1 MASNKLT
8 VSELDFDNIKT
19 NLKTFLQGQ
28 SEFQDYD
35 FEGSGFAVLI
45 DLLAYNTHYLGFN
58 ANMLANEMYLDS
70 ADIRKNI
77 VSLAKMLGYTPNSPR
92 APIANLAVRV
102 NNVPST
108 TTSITMAKG
117 TVFTTQV
124 DNTSYQFVTNQSY
137 TIQPTA
143 GVYNFSSVDIYEGT
157 LVTFKYTV
165 DSNDVDQKF
174 VIPSDNADTST
185 LKVSIQTSASDTT
198 TEVYSLA
205 TSLSELNNT
214 SKVYF
219 LQEGENG
226 RFEIYF
232 GDGILGKKPIDGNII
247 NLEYI
252 VTNKT
257 ESNGASSFTLSG
269 DVGGFSDVTLTTNT
283 NAANGSEAQTKE
295 SIRYNAPLQ
304 YTAQDRAVTSKD
316 YETIVKS
323 VYPNAQSVS
332 AWGGEDDETPQ
343 YGVVKIAIKPISGS
357 TLTTTTKESIKT
369 QLRKYNVVSVR
380 PEIVDPET
388 TNILLTSNVKYNAA
402 TTTKTSDTLKS
413 DIITTLTNYNTNTLN
428 QFDGVFRYSKI
439 VGLIDNTD
447 TSIVSN
453 ITTLKIRKDFTPLI
467 GTSSKYDVYFRNAL
481 YNPHSG
487 HNSSAGGILS
497 STGFKIDGDAD
508 TIYFLDDDGQGAV
521 RRYSLSGSTRVYANN
536 SQGTITYSTGQ
547 VTINSLN
554 VSVVENIRGAASSVI
569 ELTVTPSSNDI
580 VPVRD
585 QILNIDTA
593 NSTITVEA
601 DTFVGGSSEA
611 GVGYTTSTSYTG
623 SSGSSY

>member
-8 VSELDFDNIKT
+8 VSDLDFDNVKS
-19 NLKTFLQGQ
+19 NLKTFLQSQ

-35 FEGSGFAVLI
+35 FEGSGFAVLL

-447 TSIVSN
+447 NSIVSN

>member
-19 NLKTFLQGQ
+19 NLKSFLQGQ

-35 FEGSGFAVLI
+35 FEGSGFAVLL
-45 DLLAYNTHYLGFN
+45 DVLAYNTHYLGFN

-77 VSLAKMLGYTPNSPR
+77 VSIAKMIGYTPTSCRAANSE
-92 APIANLAVRV
+92 LTVRV
-102 NNVPST
+102 NDVPST
-108 TTSITMAKG
+108 TTSLTMDKG
-117 TVFTTQV
+117 TVFTSSI
-124 DNTSYQFVTNQSY
+124 DGTSYQFVTNQSY
-137 TIQPTA
+137 TIQPDSGVFQFA
-143 GVYNFSSVDIYEGT
+143 GVKAFEGT
-157 LVTFKYTV
+157 LVTFKYTKD
-165 DSNDVDQKF
+165 DSDPDQRF
-174 VIPSDNADTST
+174 ILTNNNIDTST
-185 LKVSIQTSASDTT
+185 LKVSVQNSTSDST

-205 TSLSELNNT
+205 TGFGDLTGT

-219 LQEGENG
+219 LQEAEDGK
-226 RFEIYF
+226 FEVYF
-232 GDGILGKKPIDGNII
+232 GDGLLGKKLSDGNIVI
-247 NLEYI
+247 LEYI

-257 ESNGASSFTLSG
+257 EANGASSFALSG
-269 DVGGFSDVTLTTNT
+269 DIDGFSNVSITTT
-283 NAANGSEAQTKE
+283 SIAANGTEAQTKE
-295 SIRYNAPLQ
+295 SIRFNAPLQ

-323 VYPNAQSVS
+323 VYANAQSVS

-357 TLTTTTKESIKT
+357 TLTQSTKETIKN
-369 QLRKYNVVSVR
+369 QLKKFNVVSVR

-388 TNILLTSNVKYNAA
+388 TSILLTSNIKYNEQ
-402 TTTKTSDTLKS
+402 TTAKTADTIKS
-413 DIITTLTNYNTNTLN
+413 NVITTLTNYNTNTLN

-439 VGLIDNTD
+439 IGLIDNTD

-453 ITTLKIRKDFTPLI
+453 ITTLKIRKEFTPTI
-467 GTSSKYDVYFRNAL
+467 NVSTRYDIYFRNAL

-487 HNSSAGGILS
+487 HNMTGGGILT
-497 STGFKIDGDAD
+497 STGFKIDGDTS
-508 TIYFLDDDGQGAV
+508 TIFFLDDDGQGNV
-521 RRYSLSGSTRVYANN
+521 RRYSLSGSTRVYAN
-536 SQGTITYSTGQ
+536 STQGTIDYATGQ

-554 VSVVENIRGAASSVI
+554 VSVVENIRGASSSVI
-569 ELTVTPSSNDI
+569 ELTVVPSSNDV

-585 QILNIDTA
+585 QIINIDTA

-601 DTFVGGSSEA
+601 DSFVGGSADA
-611 GVGYTTSTSYTG
+611 GVGYTTT
-623 SSGSSY
+623 SSY

>member
-8 VSELDFDNIKT
+8 VSDFDFDNVKT

-35 FEGSGFAVLI
+35 FEGSGFAVLL
-45 DLLAYNTHYLGFN
+45 DTLAYNTHYLGFN

-70 ADIRKNI
+70 ADIRKNV
-77 VSLAKMLGYTPNSPR
+77 VSLAKMLGYTPTSARASNATLSVKVNS
-92 APIANLAVRV
+92 
-102 NNVPST
+102 VPST
-108 TTSITMAKG
+108 TTSLTMDKG
-117 TVFTTQV
+117 TVFTTSV
-124 DNTSYQFVTNQSY
+124 NGATYQLVTNQSY
-137 TIQPTA
+137 AIQPTA
-143 GVYNFSSVDIYEGT
+143 GVFQFDNVNIFEGT

-174 VIPSDNADTST
+174 IIPSSNADTST

-205 TSLSELNNT
+205 NSYSGLTDI
-214 SKVYF
+214 SKSYF
-219 LQEGENG
+219 LQEGVDE
-226 RFEIYF
+226 RYEVYF
-232 GDGILGKKPIDGNII
+232 GDGVLGKKPVDGNII
-247 NLEYI
+247 ILEYI

-257 ESNGASSFTLSG
+257 EANGASAFTLSG
-269 DVGGFSDVTLTTNT
+269 DIDGFSDVTITTT
-283 NAANGSEAQTKE
+283 SNAANGSEPQTKE

-323 VYPNAQSVS
+323 VYANAQSVS

-343 YGVVKIAIKPISGS
+343 YGVVKIAIKPIEGS
-357 TLTTTTKESIKT
+357 SLSNSTKESIKT
-369 QLRKYNVVSVR
+369 QLKQFNVVSVR

-388 TNILLTSNVKYNAA
+388 TSILLTSNIKYNEAA
-402 TTTKTSDTLKS
+402 TTKTSDTLKS
-413 DIITTLTNYNTNTLN
+413 NVITTLTNYNTNTLN

-439 VGLIDNTD
+439 LGLIDNTD

-453 ITTLKIRKDFTPLI
+453 ITTLKIRKEFTPTLL
-467 GTSSKYDVYFRNAL
+467 SSTRYDVYFRNAL

-487 HNSSAGGILS
+487 HNASAGGILE
-497 STGFKIDGDAD
+497 STGFKIDGDTS
-508 TIYFLDDDGQGAV
+508 TIFFLDDDGQGNV
-521 RRYSLSGSTRVYANN
+521 RRYSLSGSTRTYANN
-536 SQGTITYSTGQ
+536 TQGTIDYTTGQ

-554 VSVVENIRGAASSVI
+554 VSVVENIRGAASTVI
-569 ELTVTPSSNDI
+569 ELTVKPSSNDI
-580 VPVRD
+580 IPVRD

-593 NSTITVEA
+593 NSSITVES
-601 DTFVGGSSEA
+601 DSFVGGSADA
-611 GVGYTTSTSYTG
+611 GVGYTTS
-623 SSGSSY
+623 SSY

>member
-19 NLKTFLQGQ
+19 NLKSFLQGQ

-35 FEGSGFAVLI
+35 FEGSGFAVLL
-45 DLLAYNTHYLGFN
+45 DVLAYNTHYLGFN

-77 VSLAKMLGYTPNSPR
+77 VSLAKMIGYTPTSCR
-92 APIANLAVRV
+92 ASNAELTVKV
-102 NNVPST
+102 NNVPNT
-108 TTSITMAKG
+108 TTSLTMDKG
-117 TVFTTQV
+117 TVFTTSV
-124 DNTSYQFVTNQSY
+124 DGQSYQFVTNQSY
-137 TIQPTA
+137 TVQPNSGVYQFA
-143 GVYNFSSVDIYEGT
+143 GVKIYEGT
-157 LVTFKYTV
+157 LVTFKYTK
-165 DSNDVDQKF
+165 DSSDPDQKF
-174 VIPSDNADTST
+174 IIPSPNADTIT
-185 LKVSIQTSASDTT
+185 LKVTIQNSSSDSTQN
-198 TEVYSLA
+198 VYTLA
-205 TSLSELNNT
+205 TGFTNLT
-214 SKVYF
+214 DASKVYF
-219 LQEGENG
+219 LQENEEGK
-226 RFEIYF
+226 FEVYF
-232 GDGILGKKPIDGNII
+232 GDGILGKSLSDGNIVI
-247 NLEYI
+247 LEYI

-257 ESNGASSFTLSG
+257 EANGASSFALSG
-269 DVGGFSDVTLTTNT
+269 DIDGFSNVTIATTS

-357 TLTTTTKESIKT
+357 TLTTSTKETIKN
-369 QLRKYNVVSVR
+369 QLKKFNVVSVR

-388 TNILLTSNVKYNAA
+388 TSILLTSNVKFNEQ
-402 TTTKTSDTLKS
+402 TTSKTSDTLKAN
-413 DIITTLTNYNTNTLN
+413 IISTLSNYNTNTLN

-439 VGLIDNTD
+439 IGLIDNTD

-453 ITTLKIRKDFTPLI
+453 ITTLKIRKEFTPTI
-467 GTSSKYDVYFRNAL
+467 GVSTRYDVYYRNSL

-487 HNSSAGGILS
+487 HNANAGGILT
-497 STGFKIDGDAD
+497 STGFKIDGDTS
-508 TIYFLDDDGQGAV
+508 TIFFLDDDGQGNV
-521 RRYSLSGSTRVYANN
+521 RRYSLSGSTRVYAN
-536 SQGTITYSTGQ
+536 STQGTINYATGQ

-569 ELTVTPSSNDI
+569 ELTVTPSSNDV

-593 NSTITVEA
+593 NSTIAVEA
-601 DTFVGGSSEA
+601 DTFVGGSADA
-611 GVGYTTSTSYTG
+611 GVGYTTT
-623 SSGSSY
+623 SSY

>member
-19 NLKTFLQGQ
+19 NLKTFMQGQ

-35 FEGSGFAVLI
+35 FEGSGFAVLL
-45 DLLAYNTHYLGFN
+45 DVLAYNTHYLGFN

-77 VSLAKMLGYTPNSPR
+77 VSLAKMIGYTPTSCR
-92 APIANLAVRV
+92 ASNAELTVKV
-102 NNVPST
+102 NNVPNT
-108 TTSITMAKG
+108 TTSLTMDKG
-117 TVFTTQV
+117 TVFTTSV
-124 DNTSYQFVTNQSY
+124 DGQSYQFVTNQSY
-137 TIQPTA
+137 TVQPNSGVYQFA
-143 GVYNFSSVDIYEGT
+143 GVKIYEGT
-157 LVTFKYTV
+157 LVTFKYTK
-165 DSNDVDQKF
+165 DSSDPDQKF
-174 VIPSDNADTST
+174 IIPSPNADTIT
-185 LKVSIQTSASDTT
+185 LKVTIQNSSSDSTQN
-198 TEVYSLA
+198 VYTLA
-205 TSLSELNNT
+205 TGFTNLT
-214 SKVYF
+214 DASKVYF
-219 LQEGENG
+219 LQENEEGK
-226 RFEIYF
+226 FEVYF
-232 GDGILGKKPIDGNII
+232 GDGILGKSLSDGNIVI
-247 NLEYI
+247 LEYI

-257 ESNGASSFTLSG
+257 EANGASSFALSG
-269 DVGGFSDVTLTTNT
+269 DIDGFSNVTIATTS

-357 TLTTTTKESIKT
+357 VLTTSTKETIKL

-388 TNILLTSNVKYNAA
+388 TSILLTSNVKYNEQ
-402 TTTKTSDTLKS
+402 TTAKTSDTLKAN
-413 DIITTLTNYNTNTLN
+413 IISTLSNYNTNTLN

-439 VGLIDNTD
+439 IGLIDNTD

-453 ITTLKIRKDFTPLI
+453 ITTLKIRKEFTPTI
-467 GTSSKYDVYFRNAL
+467 GVSTRYDVYYRNSL

-487 HNSSAGGILS
+487 HNASAGGILT
-497 STGFKIDGDAD
+497 STGFKIDGDTS
-508 TIYFLDDDGQGAV
+508 TIFFLDDDGQGNV
-521 RRYSLSGSTRVYANN
+521 RRYSLSGSTRVYAN
-536 SQGTITYSTGQ
+536 STQGTINYATGQ

-569 ELTVTPSSNDI
+569 ELTVTPSSNDV

-593 NSTITVEA
+593 NSTIAVEA
-601 DTFVGGSSEA
+601 DTFVGGSADA
-611 GVGYTTSTSYTG
+611 GVGYTTT
-623 SSGSSY
+623 SSY

>member
-8 VSELDFDNIKT
+8 VSEFDFDNVKT

-35 FEGSGFAVLI
+35 FEGSGFAVLL
-45 DLLAYNTHYLGFN
+45 DTLAYNTHYLGFN

-77 VSLAKMLGYTPNSPR
+77 VSLAKMLGYTPTSAR
-92 APIANLAVRV
+92 ASNATLSVKV

-108 TTSITMAKG
+108 TTSLTMAKG
-117 TVFTTQV
+117 TVFTTSV
-124 DNTSYQFVTNQSY
+124 DGTSYQFVTNQSY
-137 TIQPTA
+137 TVQPNA
-143 GVYNFSSVDIYEGT
+143 GVFQFDNVNVFEGT

-174 VIPSDNADTST
+174 IIPSNNADTST
-185 LKVSIQTSASDTT
+185 LKVSVQTSVSDTT
-198 TEVYSLA
+198 TEVYNLA
-205 TSLSELNNT
+205 NSYSGLTDITKS
-214 SKVYF
+214 YF
-219 LQEGENG
+219 LQESDDE
-226 RFEIYF
+226 RYEVYF
-232 GDGILGKKPIDGNII
+232 GDGILGKKPVDGNIVI
-247 NLEYI
+247 LEYV

-257 ESNGASSFTLSG
+257 EANGASSFVLSG
-269 DVGGFSDVTLTTNT
+269 DIDGFSNVTITTT
-283 NAANGSEAQTKE
+283 SNAANGSEPQTKE
-295 SIRYNAPLQ
+295 SIRFNAPLQ

-323 VYPNAQSVS
+323 VYANAQSVS

-357 TLTTTTKESIKT
+357 TLTTSTKESIKT
-369 QLRKYNVVSVR
+369 QLKKFNVVSVR
-380 PEIVDPET
+380 PEFVDPET
-388 TNILLTSNVKYNAA
+388 TTILLTSNVKFNAEA
-402 TTTKTSDTLKS
+402 TTKTADTIKS
-413 DIITTLTNYNTNTLN
+413 NVITTLTNYNTNTLN

-439 VGLIDNTD
+439 IGLIDNTD

-453 ITTLKIRKDFTPLI
+453 ITTVKIRKDFTPLI

-481 YNPHSG
+481 FNPHSG
-487 HNSSAGGILS
+487 HNAAAGGILS

-508 TIYFLDDDGQGAV
+508 TIYFLDDDGQGNV
-521 RRYSLSGSTRVYANN
+521 RRYSLSGSTRTYANN
-536 SQGTITYSTGQ
+536 TQGTIDYSTGA
-547 VTINSLN
+547 VSISSLN
-554 VSVVENIRGAASSVI
+554 VSVVENIRGAASTVI
-569 ELTVTPSSNDI
+569 ELTVTPQSNDV

-601 DTFVGGSSEA
+601 DTFVGGSADA
-611 GVGYTTSTSYTG
+611 GVGYTTT
-623 SSGSSY
+623 SSY